1 MTKNASRRAI
11 NKMSHPLVNKNR
23 INDRGLADDVEVKML
38 MLTAA
43 SGIFFISQIKRYVE
57 LILMIISIAAN

>member
-1 MTKNASRRAI
+1 
-11 NKMSHPLVNKNR
+11 MSHPLVNKNR

-43 SGIFFISQIKRYVE
+43 SGIFFISQIKRFVE
-57 LILMIISIAAN
+57 LILIITSIAAN